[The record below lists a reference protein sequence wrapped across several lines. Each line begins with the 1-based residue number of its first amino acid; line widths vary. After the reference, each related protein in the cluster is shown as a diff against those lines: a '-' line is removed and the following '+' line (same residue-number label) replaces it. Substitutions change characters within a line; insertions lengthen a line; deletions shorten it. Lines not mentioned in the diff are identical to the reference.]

1 MISFSKF
8 SVLFKKRRRS
18 HSKVSNAER
27 IVKIFR
33 REAELQLSV
42 QNNVGT
48 LKQIWEH
55 IWEKGPIGNLFTNSI
70 PEKLPF

>member
-48 LKQIWEH
+48 LKQI
-55 IWEKGPIGNLFTNSI
+55 ILCMVPTV
-70 PEKLPF
+70 KLLILR